1 MKWEAEGRMH
11 HKEEFNEKIK
21 EIRGARKDL

>member
-1 MKWEAEGRMH
+1 MTWEAEGRLH

-21 EIRGARKDL
+21 EIRRACEDL